1 MLWQGGWVVRH
12 RVSEGVSASGAS
24 ADGDSA
30 SRLRGST

>member
-24 ADGDSA
+24 ADGDRNVA
-30 SRLRGST
+30 AT